1 MAEALADFWS
11 RHQSHCRKEPPR
23 SGEGAGLVDPSLDLR
38 ESDELHH
45 RPLPLHNSSPI
56 DHENA
61 CRGAAESPV
70 FCREGAGGMG
80 MNQGNLFLNQKQI
93 ISISETNYFYFRNK
107 LFLFQKH

>member
-1 MAEALADFWS
+1 MRGDKSSE
-11 RHQSHCRKEPPR
+11 RKNRKRLER
-23 SGEGAGLVDPSLDLR
+23 MSVA
-38 ESDELHH
+38 
-45 RPLPLHNSSPI
+45 SPI
-56 DHENA
+56 FLNGKYGPKEYLTITINTENA